1 MTFLSSIN
9 RVCVGARFGLGAA
22 IVAGIMAV
30 SGPSHAATITGTLAG
45 FQGGAPVIDLLA
57 GPYDF
62 NAGFTGA
69 DSAGTFTF
77 NFENTS
83 GSAIL
88 LSLVNATI
96 GQSNSLF
103 FTSGV
108 GTTFGALVHNTAEKA
123 LDAFS
128 LSALLNPG
136 DLISLVFDFG
146 DPVSPNQAGPDID
159 FNIEASVVP
168 LPAGLLLF
176 LSGLFGIGFLGRFK
190 VRRGEPAAA

>member
-1 MTFLSSIN
+1 MTHLTDLRQIFA
-9 RVCVGARFGLGAA
+9 GARSGLGAA

-30 SGPSHAATITGTLAG
+30 SSPGHAATITGTLAG
-45 FQGGAPVIDLLA
+45 FEGGAPVIDLLG

-69 DSAGTFTF
+69 DAAGSFTF
-77 NFENTS
+77 NFQNTS

-96 GQSNSLF
+96 GQSASLF
-103 FTSGV
+103 FTGGV
-108 GTTFGALVHNTAEKA
+108 QTTFGTEVQNTLQGA

-128 LSALLNPG
+128 LQALLNPG
-136 DLISLVFDFG
+136 DLISLVFSFG
-146 DPVSPNQAGPDID
+146 DPVSPNQSGPDID

-176 LSGLFGIGFLGRFK
+176 LSGLFGIGFLGRYK
-190 VRRGEPAAA
+190 ARRGEPASA

>member
-1 MTFLSSIN
+1 MTYLTKLRQISA
-9 RVCVGARFGLGAA
+9 GARLGLGAA
-22 IVAGIMAV
+22 IVTGIMAV
-30 SGPSHAATITGTLAG
+30 SSSGHAATITGSLAG
-45 FQGGAPVIDLLA
+45 SESGVPVIDLLA

-69 DSAGTFTF
+69 DPAGSFTF
-77 NFENTS
+77 NFQNTS
-83 GSAIL
+83 GTAIV
-88 LSLVNATI
+88 LSIVNATI

-103 FTSGV
+103 FTDGV
-108 GTTFGALVHNTAEKA
+108 QTIFGALVHNTAEKA

-128 LSALLNPG
+128 LQALLNPG
-136 DLISLVFDFG
+136 DLISLIFSYG

-176 LSGLFGIGFLGRFK
+176 LSGLFGIGFLGRYK
-190 VRRGEPAAA
+190 TRRGKPAAA

>member
-1 MTFLSSIN
+1 MTFLTGLKHIYT
-9 RVCVGARFGLGAA
+9 GARLGLGAA
-22 IVAGIMAV
+22 IVAGVMAV
-30 SGPSHAATITGTLAG
+30 SGPSHAATITGSLAG
-45 FQGGAPVIDLLA
+45 FEGGAPVIDLLA

-69 DSAGTFTF
+69 DPAGSFTF
-77 NFENTS
+77 NFQNTS
-83 GSAIL
+83 GTAIL

-96 GQSNSLF
+96 GQSPSLF
-103 FTSGV
+103 FTGGV
-108 GTTFGALVHNTAEKA
+108 QTTFGVLVHNTAQNA

-128 LSALLNPG
+128 LQALLNPG
-136 DLISLVFDFG
+136 DLISLVFNYG

-176 LSGLFGIGFLGRFK
+176 LSGLFGIGFLGRYK

>member
-1 MTFLSSIN
+1 MTHLTNLRQIYA
-9 RVCVGARFGLGAA
+9 GARLGLGAA
-22 IVAGIMAV
+22 IIAGIMAV
-30 SGPSHAATITGTLAG
+30 SGHGQAATITGSLAG
-45 FQGGAPVIDLLA
+45 AQGGAPIIDLLG

-69 DSAGTFTF
+69 DPAGSFTF
-77 NFENTS
+77 NFQNTS
-83 GSAIL
+83 GSAL
-88 LSLVNATI
+88 VLSLVNATI
-96 GQSNSLF
+96 GQSASLF
-103 FTSGV
+103 FTGGV
-108 GTTFGALVHNTAEKA
+108 QTTFGALLHNTAEKA

-128 LSALLNPG
+128 LQALLNPG
-136 DLISLVFDFG
+136 DLIALVFNYG

-176 LSGLFGIGFLGRFK
+176 LSGLFGIGFLGRYK